1 MGKLIEATEDIVKIV
16 KEISNELGLSAY
28 NIDVQPICAEKLS
41 EVCKVV
47 RANQLAEY
55 VSARDNLIFV
65 MCNEEVFN
73 GTDPMGHPLA
83 DEKTKYMWIRNAMEV
98 ISYDSEKDKVILSC
112 PMISVPLGFYE
123 KFKEPTIDAARLGLY
138 TMAQIT
144 KMKKKEAERKKAEKK
159 DKKKNKTK

>member
-1 MGKLIEATEDIVKIV
+1 MGNLIEPSEDVIRIV
-16 KEISNELGLSAY
+16 KEISDELGFGAY
-28 NIDVQPICAEKLS
+28 NIDVQPICAKKMS

-65 MCNEEVFN
+65 LCNEDAFN

-98 ISYDSEKDKVILSC
+98 ISYDSEKDKIILTC
-112 PMISVPLGFYE
+112 PMICVPLGFYE

-144 KMKKKEAERKKAEKK
+144 EMKKDEAEKKKAEKK
-159 DKKKNKTK
+159 NKKKKQ